1 LTHHH
6 QHDTAISGK
15 RLFITM
21 LLNFLITAVEIVG
34 GLLSGSLS
42 LISDAFHNFS
52 DGISIIISWIAI
64 RLSRRP
70 STKQFT
76 FGLKRAQILAAVFN
90 AATLIAIS
98 FFLFRE
104 AWLRFHNPEPINGR
118 MMVLVAAIGLT
129 ANVVGTLLL
138 RRAAKGDMNI
148 RSSYFHLL
156 SDAVSSAGV
165 IIGGICIVL
174 WKINWVDPLLTVLIS
189 AYILKESLEIVREAT
204 GILLMKAPANL
215 DLEAVCRAVESIKG
229 IRNLHH
235 VHVWQLDERN
245 SHFEGHAE
253 IDDMTLSH
261 AMPLL
266 DRIET
271 ELYEKFNIQH
281 VTIQLETSR
290 GHESEIIDNGTH
302 HHQHR
307 SS

>member
-1 LTHHH
+1 MTHHH
-6 QHDTAISGK
+6 QHDTDISGK

-118 MMVLVAAIGLT
+118 
-129 ANVVGTLLL
+129 
-138 RRAAKGDMNI
+138 
-148 RSSYFHLL
+148 
-156 SDAVSSAGV
+156 
-165 IIGGICIVL
+165 
-174 WKINWVDPLLTVLIS
+174 
-189 AYILKESLEIVREAT
+189 
-204 GILLMKAPANL
+204 
-215 DLEAVCRAVESIKG
+215 
-229 IRNLHH
+229 
-235 VHVWQLDERN
+235 
-245 SHFEGHAE
+245 
-253 IDDMTLSH
+253 
-261 AMPLL
+261 
-266 DRIET
+266 
-271 ELYEKFNIQH
+271 
-281 VTIQLETSR
+281 
-290 GHESEIIDNGTH
+290 
-302 HHQHR
+302 
-307 SS
+307 